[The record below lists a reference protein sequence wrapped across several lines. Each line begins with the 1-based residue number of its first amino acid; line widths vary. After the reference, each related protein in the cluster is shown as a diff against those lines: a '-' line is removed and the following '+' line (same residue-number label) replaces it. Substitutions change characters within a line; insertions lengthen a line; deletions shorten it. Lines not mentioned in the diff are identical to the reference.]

1 MDEKLRLVLLIG
13 TLIYLGLILTLLK
26 KDKLSVRFSLIW
38 LASGGV
44 LLVFAA
50 FPYVVYVLRDLL
62 HMVMPSN
69 LVFTLLFCFILLVL
83 LTLSAA
89 ASGFTE
95 RIKRLAQANAI
106 LEKRVRVLEQRLD
119 ELEHR

>member
-13 TLIYLGLILTLLK
+13 TVLYLGLIFTLLK
-26 KDKLSVRFSLIW
+26 RDKLSVRFSLIW

-50 FPYVVYVLRDLL
+50 FPYVVYVLRDIL

-95 RIKRLAQANAI
+95 RIKRLTQSNAL
-106 LEKRVRVLEQRLD
+106 LEKRVRALEQKLD
-119 ELEHR
+119 ELERK